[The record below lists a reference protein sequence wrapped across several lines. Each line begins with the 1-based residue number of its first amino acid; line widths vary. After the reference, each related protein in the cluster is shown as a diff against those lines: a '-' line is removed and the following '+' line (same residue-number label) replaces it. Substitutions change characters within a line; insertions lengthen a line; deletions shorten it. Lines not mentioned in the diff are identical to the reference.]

1 MAGKQSVQRAGKGGG
16 IVGMLLTIAAATLF
30 GALIF
35 LGALPLLCLFLPALL
50 ALVLEREP
58 GRPMTRTLLLFG
70 VAGGWDSIAAFWPS
84 GSLRGSDWAA
94 LADVHALVR
103 AWLAQ
108 AAGCLLAEA
117 LGLGFVLL
125 ADRESTRVKAACEA
139 EIAALK
145 AEWSL
150 SEWDAGANSS

>member
-1 MAGKQSVQRAGKGGG
+1 MAGKQSVQRVGKSGGV
-16 IVGMLLTIAAATLF
+16 IGMLLTIAAAALF
-30 GALIF
+30 GVLIF
-35 LGALPLLCLFLPALL
+35 IGALPLLCLFLPALL

-70 VAGGWDSIAAFWPS
+70 VAGAWDSIAAFWPA
-84 GSLRGSDWAA
+84 GSLRGADWTA

-108 AAGCLLAEA
+108 AVGCLLAEA
-117 LGLGFVLL
+117 IGLGFVLL
-125 ADRESTRVKAACEA
+125 ADRESARVKAACET

-150 SEWDAGANSS
+150 SEWDANAG